1 MARAGFLLMLMAL
14 SCGRLCRCVQQRGGC
29 SSSSRGQMS
38 GGLVSGLRLGP
49 NFLFSTVERGS
60 KTARVNEPLI
70 LTGLAGFADAMA
82 VDGNFRAAS
91 ISWQVI
97 EGNTVSLL
105 RIFGP
110 TEPDWGLGAM
120 KLKPTPQN
128 RSRSIY
134 RRNGN
139 AHIRAILRQKQG
151 NSSSDL
157 RRL

>member
-1 MARAGFLLMLMAL
+1 
-14 SCGRLCRCVQQRGGC
+14 
-29 SSSSRGQMS
+29 MS

-49 NFLFSTVERGS
+49 NFLFPTVERGA

-110 TEPDWGLGAM
+110 TLSQTGDWA
-120 KLKPTPQN
+120 P
-128 RSRSIY
+128 
-134 RRNGN
+134 
-139 AHIRAILRQKQG
+139 
-151 NSSSDL
+151 
-157 RRL
+157 